1 MDKYIL
7 YPPIPGQLEDK
18 VRASQGPG
26 CDRPD
31 PVAKSQG
38 SRLLIRPF

>member
-7 YPPIPGQLEDK
+7 KPPIPSQLEDK
-18 VRASQGPG
+18 ARASQGPG
-26 CDRPD
+26 CDGPD

-38 SRLLIRPF
+38 SSLLIQPF